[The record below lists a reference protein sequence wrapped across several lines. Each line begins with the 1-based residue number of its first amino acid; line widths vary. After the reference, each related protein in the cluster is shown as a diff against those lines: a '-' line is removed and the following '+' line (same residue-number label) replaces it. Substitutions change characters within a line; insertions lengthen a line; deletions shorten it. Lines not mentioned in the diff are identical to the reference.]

1 MDPQTAFKL
10 VEELRLQSR
19 LAQFAWLN
27 LRTSLQG
34 LDGEKTFFFVQAL
47 LDHAMFTAGL
57 LWPRRPASQDRGA
70 WLRQALRVPDDSPL
84 RLRGIREQLERPD
97 EQFEDW
103 LASLDNKNYVDMN
116 IMPQTALGEVKL
128 DTFQRSLDP
137 DTYKLVLRGATCD
150 LRHVVDVLKQLDVA
164 AVAWQRTNKPW

>member
-1 MDPQTAFKL
+1 MDPQIASKF

-19 LAQFAWLN
+19 LAQFAWQN

-47 LDHAMFTAGL
+47 LDHALFTAGL
-57 LWPRRPASQDRGA
+57 FWPQRPTSQDRGA
-70 WLRQALRVPDDSPL
+70 WLRQALKVPEDSPL
-84 RLRGIREQLERPD
+84 RLRGLREQLERPD

-116 IMPQTALGEVKL
+116 IMPQTALGETKP

-150 LRHVVDVLKQLDVA
+150 LRQIADALKQLDITA
-164 AVAWQRTNKPW
+164 AAWQRTSKPW